1 MREAGWKAEKDEDKC
16 KVCANAMASEQ
27 AKKSGW
33 AGGPAWPNGVSLDV
47 FENTFVT
54 MDRESGEEQN
64 KGFP

>member
-1 MREAGWKAEKDEDKC
+1 MGLREVGCEAEKDEDKC

-47 FENTFVT
+47 GH
-54 MDRESGEEQN
+54 RGPYS
-64 KGFP
+64 